1 MHLNKSPESLTVQIN
16 CLFKIHIYILL
27 QTFFDNK
34 CGKNRILCYH
44 DTCKI
49 SENNIGDRTIA
60 TNDNRNNRNQAIMNE
75 RIRSK
80 EVRLIDQNGE
90 NKGVVPTSK
99 ALQMAY
105 DEDLDLVLINP
116 NQDPPV
122 AKILNYGKYKYE
134 LEKRAKEAKKKQ
146 HTVDVKEI
154 KIRYKIDTHDYQV
167 RIKSIE
173 KFIAQG
179 NKVKIVVMLRGR
191 EMQHSNLAFD
201 LANKFVK
208 DLENMPVVI
217 EKKPQ
222 LEGRN
227 VTLYIAPHNS

>member
-1 MHLNKSPESLTVQIN
+1 MHLNKSSESLIAHIKS
-16 CLFKIHIYILL
+16 LFKIHIYILL
-27 QTFFDNK
+27 QCFFVNK

-44 DTCKI
+44 DTCKTGK
-49 SENNIGDRTIA
+49 NNIGDRTIA